1 MPELVSGTVTFLFT
15 DIEGSTPLYQQYP
28 EAMGDALAR
37 HHAIL
42 NDALAAH
49 DGRVFQI
56 IGDAFCVAFGN
67 APNALRAALD
77 AQRALHQ
84 ANWGETG
91 PLRVRMGIHTGAA
104 EARGNDYVSNL
115 TLIRAQ
121 RIMSAGSGGQ
131 VLLSLATEELVRD
144 HLAKGTALRDLGI
157 HRLRGLT
164 QPERVY
170 QLVAP
175 DLPADFPPLRVPEL
189 SEVESETA
197 ILLEQLVRG
206 RLVGRQREVE
216 QLEQWWSLAQKKN
229 GRLVLLSGEPGVGKT
244 RLAEQLI
251 LHAQREGATVLR
263 GGCYEYEAA
272 TPYLPFVEGLR
283 QWVHLQSDSEL
294 RQELGATAPEIAKL
308 APEIASRLAPL
319 EANPPLPPSEE
330 RLRLFDNV
338 ARFFQT
344 LAGQDGLLVFIDDL
358 HWADQGTLH
367 LLHYVIRNLKN
378 ERLLVLAA
386 YRELE
391 LDRAHPLAAALVD
404 WNRERLAARLAL
416 GRLSREDSAALLA
429 TLFGQTNLS
438 ADFTDAIYRETE
450 GNPFFIEEVC
460 KALIEQ
466 GQIYRENGGWGRKDI
481 HELAIPQ
488 SVKEAIGRRLN
499 RLSQSSIEV
508 LHTAAALGKIFSYR
522 ELAAVSLQTED
533 QLLDALD
540 ESAAS
545 QLVRPEQN
553 ESYAFTH
560 DKIREVLYEELNPIR
575 RRRLHLR
582 IGEGLEKLFALN
594 PSSPLPVGEGLGVRG
609 KRADDASGG
618 EGDLAYHF
626 SQGGNLTKALAYSL
640 RAAENAERVF
650 AYQEALSYYQ
660 QAQEAAEAL
669 NDEPQLATIEER
681 RGDIYRVQGNVPR
694 GVAEYE
700 HALTRALIRERR
712 SALKVKIGDLYIG
725 VGDSRGLPYLQDA
738 LQELDAQTQPTETA
752 LALALMGRHYHYR
765 TEHTRSIEF
774 LERARALAEQGEN
787 ADVTEIIYSY
797 LAGNY
802 QHLTRYAE
810 SDQWARASIRLGEE
824 RQSPLAIAYGY
835 EFLAENAFGRGR
847 WNETLKYAEQDF
859 AIGKKIGAYQRIAWA
874 DFARSSALHGKG
886 ELEPAREATVRG
898 LELSE
903 NIGEGRLATWMVPQ
917 LAIVETDLGT
927 DEVAQAHATRGLE
940 LGRGLGQLVLL
951 CWSLHGMGYFHL
963 QRGEFER
970 AAEYYGEAVAAWQ
983 GSENRVAKLFTGGFA
998 AEAFVRAGRLEP
1010 AVALCAE
1017 ARTWSEQ
1024 ADSPNYGAHA
1034 ERVQAQLL
1042 AADGRWDEA
1051 ERAYAHAITVLEQ
1064 LGSQLEL
1071 GRALYWRGKMYAARG
1086 DVDAAQR
1093 DWSRARELF
1102 SACGARRD
1110 LARVIE

>member
-1 MPELVSGTVTFLFT
+1 MSELVSGTVTFLFT

-28 EAMGDALAR
+28 EAIRDALAR
-37 HHAIL
+37 HHAL
-42 NDALAAH
+42 LHDAIAAH
-49 DGRVFQI
+49 EGRVFQI
-56 IGDAFCVAFGN
+56 IGDAFCVAFAS
-67 APNALRAALD
+67 APHALRAALD

-84 ANWGETG
+84 SSWGETG

-121 RIMSAGSGGQ
+121 RIMSAGYGGQ

-144 HLAKGTALRDLGI
+144 QLPKEITLRDLGV

-189 SEVESETA
+189 SDVESETA

-251 LHAQREGATVLR
+251 HHAQREGATVLR

-283 QWVHLQSDSEL
+283 QWVHLQSDVEL
-294 RQELGATAPEIAKL
+294 REQLGATAPEIAKL

-319 EANPPLPPSEE
+319 EPNPPLPPNEE

-344 LAGQDGLLVFIDDL
+344 LAAQDGLLVFIDDL
-358 HWADQGTLH
+358 HWADQGTLA

-378 ERLLVLAA
+378 ERLLMLAA

-429 TLFGQTNLS
+429 TLFGQTNIS
-438 ADFTDAIYRETE
+438 TDFTDAIYRETE

-466 GQIYRENGGWGRKDI
+466 GQIYREKGGWGRKDI

-499 RLSQSSIEV
+499 RLSPGSADV

-522 ELAAVSLQTED
+522 ELAAVSSQSED

-545 QLVRPEQN
+545 QLVRPDQN

-582 IGEGLEKLFALN
+582 IGEGLEKMGALTPD
-594 PSSPLPVGEGLGVRG
+594 PSPTGRGDQGVR
-609 KRADDASGG
+609 AQ
-618 EGDLAYHF
+618 DLAYHF
-626 SQGGNLTKALAYSL
+626 SQGGNLPKALAYSL

-669 NDEPQLATIEER
+669 NDEAQLATIEER

-725 VGDSRGLPYLQDA
+725 VGDVRGLPYLQDA
-738 LQELDAQTQPTETA
+738 LKELDAQTQPTETA
-752 LALALMGRHYHYR
+752 LALALMGRHYHYL
-765 TEHTRSIEF
+765 TEHTRSLEF
-774 LERARALAEQGEN
+774 LERARVLAEQTSN
-787 ADVTEIIYSY
+787 VDVIEVIYTY

-802 QHLTRYAE
+802 QHLTRYAD
-810 SDQWARASIRLGEE
+810 SDQWARACIRLGEE

-847 WNETLKYAEQDF
+847 WVETLDYAEQDF
-859 AIGKKIGAYQRIAWA
+859 AIGKKIGAYQRMAWA
-874 DFARSSALHGKG
+874 DFARSNAHYGKG
-886 ELEPAREATVRG
+886 DLDAAREVTVRG

-903 NIGEGRLATWMVPQ
+903 NIGEVRLATWMLPQ
-917 LAIVETDLGT
+917 LAVIETDLGA
-927 DEVAQAHATRGLE
+927 DDAAQAHAQRGME
-940 LGRGLGQLVLL
+940 LGRGLGQLVLR
-951 CWSLHGMGYFHL
+951 CWSLHGIGYFHL
-963 QRGEFER
+963 QRGEFEQ
-970 AAEYYGEAVAAWQ
+970 AARYYDEAVAAWQ
-983 GSENRVAKLFTGGFA
+983 GSENRVAKLFTGGHA
-998 AEAFVRAGRLEP
+998 AEAFLYAGRREQ
-1010 AVALCAE
+1010 AAALCAE
-1017 ARTWSEQ
+1017 ARRWSED
-1024 ADSPNYGAHA
+1024 ADSPNYDAHA
-1034 ERVQAQLL
+1034 ERVQAQLF
-1042 AADGRWDEA
+1042 AEESNWDRA
-1051 ERAYAHAITVLEQ
+1051 ERAYAHVITVQ
-1064 LGSQLEL
+1064 DKLGSQLEL
-1071 GRALYWRGKMYAARG
+1071 GRAYYWRGKMYAARG
-1086 DVDAAQR
+1086 NMDAAQR

-1102 SACGARRD
+1102 SACGAKRD
-1110 LARVIE
+1110 LARLIE